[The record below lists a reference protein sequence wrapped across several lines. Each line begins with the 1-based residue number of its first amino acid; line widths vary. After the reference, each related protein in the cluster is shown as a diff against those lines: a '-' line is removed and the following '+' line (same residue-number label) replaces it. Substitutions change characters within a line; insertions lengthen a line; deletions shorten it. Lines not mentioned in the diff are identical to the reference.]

1 MTGLVWLTVPL
12 MVLAFS
18 AIVGIPLWLT
28 FQRPETYPD
37 YAEARAHYRAKA
49 RLAHVAAVAA
59 GRAADGALSLARQHA
74 AAQEPVPGRRHA
86 VRGRRPPSARPG
98 RRAEYPRTD
107 KPTRAPAGGRGRGS
121 LARSAGLGQPAAG
134 RAPVPAGRPARS
146 SRSSSTAPK
155 PRTANDR

>member
-37 YAEARAHYRAKA
+37 YAGARAHYRAKA

-59 GRAADGALSLARQHA
+59 ERPADGALSLARQHA

-86 VRGRRPPSARPG
+86 GRGGRPA
-98 RRAEYPRTD
+98 RAEYPRTD
-107 KPTRAPAGGRGRGS
+107 KPAGSAGP
-121 LARSAGLGQPAAG
+121 RSAGGGPGPGAG
-134 RAPVPAGRPARS
+134 RAACQVQQVVEHHAEAAHGQ
-146 SRSSSTAPK
+146 
-155 PRTANDR
+155 